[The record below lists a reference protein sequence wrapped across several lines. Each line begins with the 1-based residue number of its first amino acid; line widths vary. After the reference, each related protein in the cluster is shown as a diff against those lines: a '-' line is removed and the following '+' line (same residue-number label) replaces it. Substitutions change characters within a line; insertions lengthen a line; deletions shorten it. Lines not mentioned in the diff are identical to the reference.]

1 MHLLK
6 AKSKTVPQSRQRKQV
21 PIFSNLQDFRMDQTN
36 KNQEQ
41 NDVVYD
47 PEEFKDVQPK
57 VNHSK
62 RNKSKPK
69 DWQGE
74 L

>member
-1 MHLLK
+1 MEHE
-6 AKSKTVPQSRQRKQV
+6 
-21 PIFSNLQDFRMDQTN
+21 N
-36 KNQEQ
+36 KMSEQ
-41 NDVVYD
+41 NDVVFD

-62 RNKSKPK
+62 RNKRKPK
-69 DWQGE
+69 DWQAE